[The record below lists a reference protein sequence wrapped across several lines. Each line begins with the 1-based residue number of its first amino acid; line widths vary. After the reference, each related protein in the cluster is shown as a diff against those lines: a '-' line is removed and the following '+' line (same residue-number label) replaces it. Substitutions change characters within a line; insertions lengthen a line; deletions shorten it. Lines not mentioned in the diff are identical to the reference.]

1 MPSDCAKLPPAP
13 LPSGRGR
20 AGGNG
25 KQEGFGLVPGYGFHM
40 AFPAWIARFNKVVTN
55 PILRPV
61 AVRAP
66 YFGVVVHRG
75 RVSGRVY
82 RTPVNAFE
90 RDGEFIFALTYG
102 PDRDWLKNVIHQGRF
117 TLIHR
122 GKSIELVDP
131 TLERMD
137 EPPAEIPGPA
147 REILR
152 RANVRTFMLARRA

>member
-1 MPSDCAKLPPAP
+1 MCYGEPAGVR
-13 LPSGRGR
+13 SRR
-20 AGGNG
+20 
-25 KQEGFGLVPGYGFHM
+25 GYGLHM
-40 AFPAWIARFNKVVTN
+40 AFPAWVARFNKLVTN

-61 AVRAP
+61 AAWAP

-75 RVSGRVY
+75 RASGRVY

-102 PDRDWLKNVIHQGRF
+102 PDRDWVKNVFHEGRF

-122 GKSIELVDP
+122 GNRIELIDP
-131 TLERMD
+131 KLQRME
-137 EPPAEIPGPA
+137 EPPAAIPGPA

-152 RANVRTFMLARRA
+152 FANVRTLMLARRA

>member
-1 MPSDCAKLPPAP
+1 
-13 LPSGRGR
+13 
-20 AGGNG
+20 
-25 KQEGFGLVPGYGFHM
+25 M

-55 PILRPV
+55 PIIEPL
-61 AVRAP
+61 ATRAP

-102 PDRDWLKNVIHQGRF
+102 PDRDWLKNVMRQGRF

-122 GKSIELVDP
+122 GKSLELVELRLQR
-131 TLERMD
+131 TE
-137 EPPAEIPGPA
+137 EPPDAIPGPA

-152 RANVRTFMLARRA
+152 LANVRTFMVARPREPRGDPSSSDDLPR

>member
-1 MPSDCAKLPPAP
+1 
-13 LPSGRGR
+13 
-20 AGGNG
+20 
-25 KQEGFGLVPGYGFHM
+25 M
-40 AFPAWIARFNKVVTN
+40 AFPAWVARFNKLVTN

-61 AVRAP
+61 AAWAP

-75 RVSGRVY
+75 RASGRVY

-102 PDRDWLKNVIHQGRF
+102 PDRDWVKNVFHEGRF

-122 GKSIELVDP
+122 GNRIELIDP
-131 TLERMD
+131 KLQRME
-137 EPPAEIPGPA
+137 EPPAAIPGPA

-152 RANVRTFMLARRA
+152 FANVRTLMLARRA

>member
-1 MPSDCAKLPPAP
+1 MP
-13 LPSGRGR
+13 
-20 AGGNG
+20 
-25 KQEGFGLVPGYGFHM
+25 
-40 AFPAWIARFNKVVTN
+40 FPAWIARFNKLVTN

-61 AVRAP
+61 ASWAP

-75 RVSGRVY
+75 RTSGRVY

-102 PDRDWLKNVIHQGRF
+102 PDRDWLKNVIQQGCF

-122 GKSIELVDP
+122 GTRIELIDP
-131 TLERMD
+131 TLQRME
-137 EPPAEIPGPA
+137 EPPAAIPGPA

-152 RANVRTFMLARRA
+152 RANVRTFMLARRV

>member
-1 MPSDCAKLPPAP
+1 
-13 LPSGRGR
+13 
-20 AGGNG
+20 
-25 KQEGFGLVPGYGFHM
+25 M
-40 AFPAWIARFNKVVTN
+40 AFPAWVARFNKVVTN

-61 AVRAP
+61 AARAP
-66 YFGVVVHRG
+66 SFGVVVHRG

-90 RDGEFIFALTYG
+90 RDGEFVFALTYG
-102 PDRDWLKNVIHQGRF
+102 PDRDWLKNVMHQGRF

-131 TLERMD
+131 MLQRMD
-137 EPPAEIPGPA
+137 EPPEEIPGPA

-152 RANVRTFMLARRA
+152 LANVRTFMLARRA

>member
-1 MPSDCAKLPPAP
+1 MP
-13 LPSGRGR
+13 
-20 AGGNG
+20 
-25 KQEGFGLVPGYGFHM
+25 
-40 AFPAWIARFNKVVTN
+40 FPARIARFNKFVAN

-61 AVRAP
+61 AAWAP

-82 RTPVNAFE
+82 RTPVNAFD
-90 RDGEFIFALTYG
+90 RDGGFIFSLTYG

-122 GKSIELVDP
+122 GKGIELADP

-147 REILR
+147 RWILR
-152 RANVRTFMLARRA
+152 RANVHTFMFARRA